1 MTENIKPSLCIICP
15 SYNEMETITPSINS
29 LLKILED
36 LGNKSLI
43 NFQDSRVLIV
53 DDGSTDNSWSILQK
67 LSEAYEN
74 LQCIKLS
81 RNFGHQNA
89 LLAGLMNSNQDIT
102 VTIDIDLQDDIEAI
116 ESMVLEYLNGF
127 EIVYGIKQDR
137 RVDGFFKKVWA
148 KLFYKLLGLFG
159 VNVIA
164 NHADFRLLSSKVIN
178 TLRNHNEYNIY
189 LRGIIP
195 MLGFKSTSIKYDLK
209 KREFGEPQYNY
220 KKSLNLALN
229 GITSFSLIPLRLIFI
244 LGIFVAII
252 SIGLTLFYL
261 LQSIFNENLVPGWA
275 STVLPIYFLGS
286 IQLIAIGVISEYIG
300 KLFLESKKR
309 PNYIIDEFLE

>member
-89 LLAGLMNSNQDIT
+89 LLAGLMNSN
-102 VTIDIDLQDDIEAI
+102 
-116 ESMVLEYLNGF
+116 
-127 EIVYGIKQDR
+127 
-137 RVDGFFKKVWA
+137 
-148 KLFYKLLGLFG
+148 
-159 VNVIA
+159 
-164 NHADFRLLSSKVIN
+164 
-178 TLRNHNEYNIY
+178 
-189 LRGIIP
+189 
-195 MLGFKSTSIKYDLK
+195 
-209 KREFGEPQYNY
+209 
-220 KKSLNLALN
+220 
-229 GITSFSLIPLRLIFI
+229 
-244 LGIFVAII
+244 
-252 SIGLTLFYL
+252 
-261 LQSIFNENLVPGWA
+261 
-275 STVLPIYFLGS
+275 
-286 IQLIAIGVISEYIG
+286 
-300 KLFLESKKR
+300 
-309 PNYIIDEFLE
+309 

>member
-261 LQSIFNENLVPGWA
+261 LQSIFNGNLVPGWA